1 MATSLND
8 TSGTVGQT
16 VLDVVELIEHA
27 VRRCG
32 VSASII
38 TSEQL
43 KSARVNLFLILSNLA
58 TRGLSLWCV
67 QRFTFGLQEGRLEYP
82 LPVGTIDAL
91 KTNYR
96 TATRYDATSVGAG
109 VASVGLGTS
118 EVVSTVLVTPAAA
131 GVYTF
136 VLEASDDGSSWYV
149 VGGPTTVSYSDF
161 PVGLDAIKLR
171 NSLYFRVRDTADP
184 PRAFTSAVFMANVN
198 DYLMSKMSR
207 DDYSVLPNKTSQ
219 SQWPLQY
226 WYDKQFYQP
235 RLILWPVP
243 SGASAAQ
250 VYLQRQIQDPGA
262 FTNAVEV
269 PQRWLDA
276 VISLLAPRVFLELPK
291 ELVDPS
297 RYDLLK
303 SIADETLRSAE
314 DSETDGAPIRW
325 SPSIG
330 CYTR

>member
-16 VLDVVELIEHA
+16 VLDVIEIIEHA

-38 TSEQL
+38 TSEQM
-43 KSARVNLFLILSNLA
+43 KSARHNLFLILSNLA

-67 QRFTFGLQEGRLEYP
+67 QRFTFGIQAGRMEYA
-82 LPVGTIDAL
+82 LPVGTIDTL
-91 KTNYR
+91 KINYR
-96 TATRYDATSVGAG
+96 NAIRYESTAAGAG
-109 VASVGLGTS
+109 VVSVGLAAAVTVS
-118 EVVSTVLVTPAAA
+118 CVVVTPAAP

-136 VLEASDDGSSWYV
+136 VLEASDDGATWIP
-149 VGGPTTVSYSDF
+149 VGGPTTVTYVDYA
-161 PVGLDAIKLR
+161 VGLDATVLR
-171 NSLYFRVRDTADP
+171 DSLYFRVRDTADAT
-184 PRAFTSAVFMANVN
+184 RALTSAVFMSNVA

-207 DDYSVLPNKTSQ
+207 DDYSALPNKTSQ
-219 SQWPLQY
+219 SQWPLQF

-235 RLILWPVP
+235 RITLWPAP
-243 SGASAAQ
+243 SQASVAQ
-250 VYLQRQIQDPGA
+250 VFLQRQIQDPGA

-291 ELVDPS
+291 ELVDPA
-297 RYDLLK
+297 RLDKLEA
-303 SIADETLRSAE
+303 IADRALLSAE
-314 DSETDGAPIRW
+314 DSETDGAPIRLA
-325 SPSIG
+325 PSIG